1 VVLGQQGQFHLSG
14 AFTAEIH
21 LPKTSHV
28 VKHDFMSRLY
38 FPFHP
43 FNYYHQEAALMVDP
57 FTITMEATMNSNRLV
72 LVDFEAD
79 SGRSPFFGFF
89 GTGSSE
95 EEMISRHDTNKTQP
109 LTSRLTQT
117 LFRRR
122 F

>member
-1 VVLGQQGQFHLSG
+1 MQGQFHLSG

-21 LPKTSHV
+21 LPKTTHV
-28 VKHDFMSRLY
+28 VKHDFISRLY

-43 FNYYHQEAALMVDP
+43 FNYYHREASLMVDP
-57 FTITMEATMNSNRLV
+57 FLVTMEATMNSNRLI
-72 LVDFEAD
+72 LIDYEAD

-95 EEMISRHDTNKTQP
+95 EEMVVKHDTNKTQP
-109 LTSRLTQT
+109 LTARLTQT
-117 LFRRR
+117 LLRRR